1 MKVVMINSSPHEHG
15 CTYTALIEI
24 AAELARQG
32 VESEILHIGKE
43 EIHGC
48 IACGQCRKLG
58 KCVFD
63 DAVNRLAQKLAEADG
78 LVFGTPVYYAGI
90 SGQLKSFMD
99 RLFFSRGRS
108 LAYKPA
114 AAVVSARRGGC
125 TATFD
130 DVTKY
135 FTINCMPVVSSN
147 YWNEVHGSCAD
158 DVEKDLLRIQIGA
171 GRESQI
177 PGQTHALKAGIES
190 PLGNRRI
197 TECVPDFRRKR
208 FAAGQIDQLRRSA
221 IYAIAEKKNLEI
233 RRLTVSVHTGLADVG
248 AAVGFQID

>member
-15 CTYTALIEI
+15 CTYTALSEI

-48 IACGQCRKLG
+48 IACGQCSKLG

-90 SGQLKSFMD
+90 SGKLKSFMD
-99 RLFFSRGRS
+99 RLFFSQGRS

-125 TATFD
+125 TSTFD
-130 DVTKY
+130 DVIKY
-135 FTINCMPVVSSN
+135 FTINSMPVVSSQ
-147 YWNEVHGSCAD
+147 YWNQVHGLTPD
-158 DVEKDLLRIQIGA
+158 DVRKDEEGLQIMRTLARNMAWLLRCIECGKENGIAPPQ
-171 GRESQI
+171 RE
-177 PGQTHALKAGIES
+177 PGIST
-190 PLGNRRI
+190 N
-197 TECVPDFRRKR
+197 F
-208 FAAGQIDQLRRSA
+208 
-221 IYAIAEKKNLEI
+221 I
-233 RRLTVSVHTGLADVG
+233 R
-248 AAVGFQID
+248 